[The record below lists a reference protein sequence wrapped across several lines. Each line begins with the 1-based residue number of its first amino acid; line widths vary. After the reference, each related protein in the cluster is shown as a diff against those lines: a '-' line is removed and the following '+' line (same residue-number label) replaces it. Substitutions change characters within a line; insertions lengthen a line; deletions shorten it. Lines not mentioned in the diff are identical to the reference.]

1 MSLRTFMSN
10 LPVIRHILALR
21 GALALADA
29 IMDKRQDGNSP
40 AQTATPSEAESKP
53 AQVKDVA

>member
-29 IMDKRQDGNSP
+29 IMEKRQDD
-40 AQTATPSEAESKP
+40 TATDRAPQSSQAAPTQS
-53 AQVKDVA
+53 QVKDVA